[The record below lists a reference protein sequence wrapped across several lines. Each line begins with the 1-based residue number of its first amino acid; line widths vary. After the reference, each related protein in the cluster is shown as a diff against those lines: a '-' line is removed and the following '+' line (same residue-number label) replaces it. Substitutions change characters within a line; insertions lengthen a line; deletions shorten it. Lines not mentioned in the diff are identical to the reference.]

1 MEQSLRSKEN
11 IEQRDIFDLFP
22 PANTFR
28 KHKLPMLK
36 EAIGVG
42 RVYQESHNCTF
53 QDVSVVVAHKLCDHW
68 VSRNICPVTWQ
79 GIKKKLNKEL
89 QEIRKL
95 SRTSIN
101 KRGKSWVQAKK
112 QVETNPTN

>member
-22 PANTFR
+22 AASTFR

-53 QDVSVVVAHKLCDHW
+53 QDVSVAVAHKLCDHW
-68 VSRNICPVTWQ
+68 VSRNICSVTWQ

-112 QVETNPTN
+112 QVEKNPTN